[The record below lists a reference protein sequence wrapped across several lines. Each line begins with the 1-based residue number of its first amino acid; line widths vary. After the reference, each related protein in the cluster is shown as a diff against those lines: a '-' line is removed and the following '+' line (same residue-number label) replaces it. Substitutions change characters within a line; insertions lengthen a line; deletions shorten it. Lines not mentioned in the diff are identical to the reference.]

1 MAWRRRSYLILAGA
15 AGVGLILAA
24 FANARDVVIFNHS
37 PSIPTGFYVRTDTPI
52 AVGAFVTVRARD
64 VAAGEAQR
72 RRFEDATDRFIKRVA
87 AVGGARI
94 CAAGRRLIV
103 NGGAIIAVVA
113 DIRTNDDA
121 GSGGAAPAGDDD
133 DRQGLTGWQ
142 GCRTLAE
149 DEILLLG
156 DSEDSFDGRYWGP
169 TNISLVEGVWRKL

>member
-1 MAWRRRSYLILAGA
+1 MAS
-15 AGVGLILAA
+15 
-24 FANARDVVIFNHS
+24 
-37 PSIPTGFYVRTDTPI
+37 
-52 AVGAFVTVRARD
+52 
-64 VAAGEAQR
+64 GEAHR

-94 CAAGRRLIV
+94 CADGRRLIV
-103 NGGAIIAVVA
+103 NGGAVIAVVA
-113 DIRTNDDA
+113 DIRTSDDA
-121 GSGGAAPAGDDD
+121 GSGGGGAAGDDD
-133 DRQGLTGWQ
+133 DRQSLTVWL